1 MFNTIYTYMYI
12 HIYIY
17 IYIYMQSDRHA
28 SRARARVSSLPRAL
42 LLSLLCLGGT
52 TCLTLL
58 V

>member
-12 HIYIY
+12 H